1 MSELQDFIIKNGI
14 LDEYRGSSEVVI
26 IPEGVHTIDSLAFL
40 SDTKKTIK
48 HIQFPESLK
57 VIKNW
62 AFDRCKSL
70 ENIVIPAN
78 VKEIGQGAFNSCKML
93 KDVIIEGNPTI
104 GDGAFRWTQWEED
117 EFKKAGAQI
126 KDDVLLRVHPELTEY
141 IIPSNIKI
149 IGRDAF
155 RYCKIKEVVIPH
167 GVTEIG
173 ICAFSDSAIERVSL
187 PETLKVVDGYAF
199 SNCTNLTELTIPKS
213 VTRISSCA
221 FEQLPNCVLTI
232 LNDCEDEELISFAFH
247 AFARDTACIKEV
259 HAPYG
264 SVAMRYAK
272 KSGLEVTT
280 IPHSPE
286 KIGRPQKYHYINDEF
301 CCEGSTLHEY
311 FGHQEVVYVPD
322 GISVIGRNAFTN
334 TKVKK
339 VFFPK
344 SVFLIEEYGFSGTD
358 LIEITGEGVYTIEQ
372 RAFYGCKNLE
382 RATFPELASCY
393 DISFEGCKR
402 LSRKDLIIPYEA
414 HIIEVEFQPCGCGH
428 RRIKV
433 TPFTNSQNN
442 DDEQCV
448 ACGGNGSGH

>member
-26 IPEGVHTIDSLAFL
+26 IPEGVVKIELWFCKKPELIKRLYLPKSLKSISDSNFSALKNLEYVFIPSSVKSIGRCAFL
-40 SDTKKTIK
+40 DCAKLEHVEIEDPNIEVDLWAFNGTKIEADMIQNKGAFILGNSLIRASKEIEKYIVPSHVKTI
-48 HIQFPESLK
+48 
-57 VIKNW
+57 N
-62 AFDRCKSL
+62 
-70 ENIVIPAN
+70 
-78 VKEIGQGAFNSCKML
+78 
-93 KDVIIEGNPTI
+93 
-104 GDGAFRWTQWEED
+104 
-117 EFKKAGAQI
+117 
-126 KDDVLLRVHPELTEY
+126 
-141 IIPSNIKI
+141 
-149 IGRDAF
+149 RDAF

-173 ICAFSDSAIERVSL
+173 ICAFSDSAIERISL

-199 SNCTNLTELTIPKS
+199 SNCTNLTELIIPKS

-232 LNDCEDEELISFAFH
+232 LNDCEDEELICFAFH
-247 AFARDTACIKEV
+247 AFAKDTACIKEV
-259 HAPYG
+259 RAPYG

-286 KIGRPQKYHYINDEF
+286 NVGRPQKYHYINDEF
-301 CCEGSTLHEY
+301 CCEGTTLHEY
-311 FGHQEVVYVPD
+311 FGHQEVVHVPD
-322 GISVIGRNAFTN
+322 GISIIGRNAFTN

-339 VFFPK
+339 VFLPK

-358 LIEITGEGVYTIEQ
+358 LIEITGEGVYTIEP

-428 RRIKV
+428 RHIKV

-448 ACGGNGSGH
+448 ACGGNGSGR